1 MTKWFDQERQL
12 CIAVIYIRKT
22 TENCWNWG
30 TFCKHKLHRGRRD
43 RMVVGFITIYI
54 IYYTRHSVFTLDCP
68 ATNMIMSC
76 IFRTKISS
84 TINKLKRY
92 IYTEMKK
99 ELDNRVNCFWLPLHW
114 KGTSIFCRLVLDW
127 PVEIWSH
134 IRDVVRSRSK
144 ITTTTK
150 KERKKSKTKQ
160 NKTKQ
165 SKQTNKQTNIHWIS
179 NFDYILVIFYILDC
193 SFIIWNV
200 HFRLETCGESTSVL

>member
-1 MTKWFDQERQL
+1 MS
-12 CIAVIYIRKT
+12 YI
-22 TENCWNWG
+22 
-30 TFCKHKLHRGRRD
+30 F
-43 RMVVGFITIYI
+43 F
-54 IYYTRHSVFTLDCP
+54 YYTRHSVFTLDCP

-165 SKQTNKQTNIHWIS
+165 NKANKQTNKHPLNIKFWLYS
-179 NFDYILVIFYILDC
+179 CNIL
-193 SFIIWNV
+193 
-200 HFRLETCGESTSVL
+200 HPRL